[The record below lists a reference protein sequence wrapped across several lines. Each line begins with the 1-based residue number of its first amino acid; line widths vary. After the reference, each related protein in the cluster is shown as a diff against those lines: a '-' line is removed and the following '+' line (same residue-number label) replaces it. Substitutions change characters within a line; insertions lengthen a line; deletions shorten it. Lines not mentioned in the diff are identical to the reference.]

1 MVGYRIDH
9 SCCLKITLDA
19 SSLTSHNECDRT
31 VVPQRWW
38 IFSSYSRSL
47 SLSCPAVSRLSRRI
61 NAGRKR
67 IEKQYRAYVL
77 YLSFFLLADAAMSI
91 VSVIICVHGSTILS
105 FRSKVVV
112 VVVVVMMRTTF
123 VEPFFSFLPS
133 MFCFIFFSS
142 LLSLSTHR
150 PFVLYVTERNTKM
163 VPPLLLLWRLP
174 QPCGIFLFQSRA
186 NRGFLFPFF
195 LLWVRVC
202 VHVALSLAVPF
213 ILFRNNSFSKTNNK
227 LRKEKKKTTAKLT
240 NAC

>member
-123 VEPFFSFLPS
+123 VEPFFLSS
-133 MFCFIFFSS
+133 RRCSVSFSS
-142 LLSLSTHR
+142 LLFSLS
-150 PFVLYVTERNTKM
+150 
-163 VPPLLLLWRLP
+163 
-174 QPCGIFLFQSRA
+174 LFSSS
-186 NRGFLFPFF
+186 
-195 LLWVRVC
+195 VR
-202 VHVALSLAVPF
+202 SLCDW
-213 ILFRNNSFSKTNNK
+213 
-227 LRKEKKKTTAKLT
+227 EEY
-240 NAC
+240 